1 MSKTAKWIL
10 GIGLGLLVVA
20 CLAAAGF
27 MVMAHRVNSAWTMDS
42 RSGWLWHDDSSTPW
56 GNNPGDQDQGKMM
69 PWGRLPRGRLPQAGL
84 PGFAFPFFQMGGFHT
99 GFFSPIRFIAAP
111 LLCLGFLGV
120 LILGG
125 VAIGVNARKTKKT
138 TTPDQPFPASETG
151 PNPEPT
157 TNAVGEPSAAASA
170 VEIRTCGNCGREAQT
185 EWEHCPYCGNT
196 LA

>member
-42 RSGWLWHDDSSTPW
+42 RSGWLWHGDSSTPW
-56 GNNPGDQDQGKMM
+56 GNNSGDQDQGQMM
-69 PWGRLPRGRLPQAGL
+69 PWGRMPRGRLPRSGM
-84 PGFAFPFFQMGGFHT
+84 PGFALPFFRMGGFHT

-125 VAIGVNARKTKKT
+125 VAIGVNARKSKKT
-138 TTPDQPFPASETG
+138 TTPAQPSPASETG
-151 PNPEPT
+151 PSPEPT
-157 TNAVGEPSAAASA
+157 TNAVSESSAAASA
-170 VEIRTCGNCGREAQT
+170 VEIRTCGNCGRETQA